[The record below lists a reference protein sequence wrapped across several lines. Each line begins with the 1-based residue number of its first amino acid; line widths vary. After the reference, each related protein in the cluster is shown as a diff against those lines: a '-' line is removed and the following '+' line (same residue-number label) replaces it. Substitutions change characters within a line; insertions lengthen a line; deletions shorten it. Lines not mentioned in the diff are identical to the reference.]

1 MSNTWNTS
9 SFNKSSF
16 TCVGFSI
23 IKRLKNCRYQKNVAF
38 LQTSKIANSKKLNL
52 MSSFSLITSP
62 SIFLPYFLLWLI
74 LLLLCNR
81 WYAIYLMKVKLKN

>member
-9 SFNKSSF
+9 NFNKSSF

-62 SIFLPYFLLWLI
+62 SYFCHIFYYGSFYFYFVIDGMLFI
-74 LLLLCNR
+74 L
-81 WYAIYLMKVKLKN
+81 